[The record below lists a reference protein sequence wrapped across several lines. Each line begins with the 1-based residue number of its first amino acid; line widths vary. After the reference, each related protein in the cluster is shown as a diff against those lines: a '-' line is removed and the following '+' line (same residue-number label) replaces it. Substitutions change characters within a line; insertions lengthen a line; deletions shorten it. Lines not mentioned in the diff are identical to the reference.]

1 MARPPEL
8 RSATTAVMGPRY
20 CPATAPDGSPCRVP
34 RLSGQSHCWNH
45 APGADMDERREEAR
59 RAGGRARGLQMTRPS
74 LATGLE
80 EDPPEWWEL
89 SSAADTRAA
98 FGWCVREL
106 ATGRL
111 DSRTGNAMVAALNGL
126 VGSLRDEEQ
135 EERLRTLERAVNINR

>member
-1 MARPPEL
+1 
-8 RSATTAVMGPRY
+8 
-20 CPATAPDGSPCRVP
+20 
-34 RLSGQSHCWNH
+34 
-45 APGADMDERREEAR
+45 MDERREEAR
-59 RAGGRARGLQMTRPS
+59 RAGGHARGLQMTRPTLS
-74 LATGLE
+74 AALE

-89 SSAADTRAA
+89 SSDADARAA

-135 EERLRTLERAVNINR
+135 EERLRTLERAVNVNR